1 MVLAAAHPRAS
12 TTSYLSPEKKNILR
26 PTTAAAIV
34 SRSLERT
41 SWRLRTPQPTSQ
53 PRPPVWERRSHQP
66 RAGTDAAAEPL
77 PEVLEWVLTRLADQP
92 AVLAR
97 ARALARQQMAPH
109 EAAMGSAAPS
119 EAIAYGLL
127 TPGEAVASVDERL
140 AACASRHLLLELGQA
155 CSMLRREADAVRIFR
170 ALSHAF
176 AAGGA
181 SRAAAAAEHP
191 VLADDARARLFER
204 EVYTHWG
211 AAAAR
216 LGGRAEER
224 RVYQLAVERGLW
236 RSTLQRPLEH
246 YARSLTARP
255 FWEASELPEAAA
267 LQRAF
272 PAILAECNAL
282 LARRGGAFAPYRSR
296 VVAAGGAW
304 SDVQLFGG
312 CRADAEHCAACPR
325 TAAAIAAQPRLNSVV
340 HGSHFFSRLA
350 AGTHLEA
357 HCGPSNYRLRCH
369 LGLVVPAGARIRV
382 GEEVREWRAGEC
394 LVFDDSYEHE
404 ARRAP
409 SRPAPVPVHA
419 PPRPCP
425 SDTL

>member
-1 MVLAAAHPRAS
+1 
-12 TTSYLSPEKKNILR
+12 
-26 PTTAAAIV
+26 
-34 SRSLERT
+34 
-41 SWRLRTPQPTSQ
+41 
-53 PRPPVWERRSHQP
+53 
-66 RAGTDAAAEPL
+66 
-77 PEVLEWVLTRLADQP
+77 
-92 AVLAR
+92 
-97 ARALARQQMAPH
+97 
-109 EAAMGSAAPS
+109 MGSAAPS

-127 TPGEAVASVDERL
+127 TPGEAAAVSVDERL

-170 ALSHAF
+170 ALSLAF

-181 SRAAAAAEHP
+181 SRAAATAEHP

-224 RVYQLAVERGLW
+224 RVHQLAVERGLW
-236 RSTLQRPLEH
+236 RSKLQRPLEH

-282 LARRGGAFAPYRSR
+282 LARRGGAFAQYQSR

-404 ARRAP
+404 VWHSGDTDRVVLICDLWHPEVDLEKHVRPSLAPAQREALAAAEAGRHLPVQRRVYSTGA
-409 SRPAPVPVHA
+409 SVR
-419 PPRPCP
+419 RG
-425 SDTL
+425 D

>member
-1 MVLAAAHPRAS
+1 
-12 TTSYLSPEKKNILR
+12 
-26 PTTAAAIV
+26 
-34 SRSLERT
+34 
-41 SWRLRTPQPTSQ
+41 
-53 PRPPVWERRSHQP
+53 
-66 RAGTDAAAEPL
+66 
-77 PEVLEWVLTRLADQP
+77 
-92 AVLAR
+92 
-97 ARALARQQMAPH
+97 MAPH

-127 TPGEAVASVDERL
+127 TPGEAGVASVDERL

-204 EVYTHWG
+204 E
-211 AAAAR
+211 
-216 LGGRAEER
+216 
-224 RVYQLAVERGLW
+224 LAMERGLW

-409 SRPAPVPVHA
+409 SRPAPVPVWHSGDTDRVVLICDLWHPEVDLEKHVRPSLA
-419 PPRPCP
+419 PAQREALAAAEAGGMFCEYMGHDVSNMRGCPC
-425 SDTL
+425 